1 MNFQLFFPYKF
12 SHKTFLVLKKQI
24 FKCFALYGHGGH
36 LVQWRGSI
44 RTNWQYPLDRRTHM
58 KSGENSSSGFREDIK
73 KLHYFIHVYRPGV
86 RADDPKGTKF

>member
-1 MNFQLFFPYKF
+1 
-12 SHKTFLVLKKQI
+12 
-24 FKCFALYGHGGH
+24 
-36 LVQWRGSI
+36 
-44 RTNWQYPLDRRTHM
+44 M